1 MPTNDYS
8 NSQKIARLRQEKSAI
23 FLNKVRISYDI
34 SSRLDVTLG
43 RQYQKIKRY
52 GFITPSKT

>member
-8 NSQKIARLRQEKSAI
+8 NSQKIARLRQEKSAVV
-23 FLNKVRISYDI
+23 LNKVPISYDI
-34 SSRLDVTLG
+34 SSRLDITLG
-43 RQYQKIKRY
+43 KKFEKIKRY